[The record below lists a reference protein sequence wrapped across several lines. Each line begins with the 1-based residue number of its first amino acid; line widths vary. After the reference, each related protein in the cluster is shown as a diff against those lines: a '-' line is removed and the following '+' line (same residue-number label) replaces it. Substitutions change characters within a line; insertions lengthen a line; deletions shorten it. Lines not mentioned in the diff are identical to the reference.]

1 MNIYSSVINFGGND
15 MNNMFVNVMPMTM
28 LMNNMEQVCMMR
40 QMNTMR
46 LDGYMKFIDLLK
58 SEVVPAIGCTE
69 PIAVALAAAIGRN
82 VLNTNP
88 EKIEVFLS
96 RNVYKNGMSVGIPGT
111 GMTGLDVAAA
121 IGAVGGD
128 ANGGLEVLRNIEE
141 NHVNLAKA
149 MLENNRVVV
158 KLKDVPDK
166 LYIEVICTTGEHY
179 SRIII
184 KDRHTNVILIE
195 KDKKIYFQSNNEEVS
210 NYSNDKIVEITIEEI
225 YDFAINIDYESIRFL
240 LVGADMNMKVSK
252 EGLTNNYGLGV
263 GRTILKN
270 IKNGLLSDDIQ
281 NYAMAITAGG
291 ADARMGGCMYP
302 VMSCAGSG
310 NQGLT
315 AMLPVIA
322 VAEKLK
328 ANNEILVRALAI
340 SLLTTIHIKSFI
352 GRLSAICGCGTASS
366 IGASSAITYL
376 LGGELKNIEYTIK
389 NMVGNISGM
398 ICDGAKPG
406 CALKISTAVSAA
418 VQSAILA
425 VNGLEISGK
434 DGIVDNDVE
443 KTIKNLGIIASKG
456 MEDTDKIILDIMLCK

>member
-1 MNIYSSVINFGGND
+1 
-15 MNNMFVNVMPMTM
+15 
-28 LMNNMEQVCMMR
+28 
-40 QMNTMR
+40 
-46 LDGYMKFIDLLK
+46 
-58 SEVVPAIGCTE
+58 
-69 PIAVALAAAIGRN
+69 
-82 VLNTNP
+82 
-88 EKIEVFLS
+88 
-96 RNVYKNGMSVGIPGT
+96 MSVGIPGT

-121 IGAVGGD
+121 IGDVGGD

-166 LYIEVICTTGEHY
+166 FFIEVVCTNGEHY
-179 SRIII
+179 SGIII
-184 KDRHTNVILIE
+184 
-195 KDKKIYFQSNNEEVS
+195 
-210 NYSNDKIVEITIEEI
+210 
-225 YDFAINIDYESIRFL
+225 
-240 LVGADMNMKVSK
+240 K

-389 NMVGNISGM
+389 N
-398 ICDGAKPG
+398 
-406 CALKISTAVSAA
+406 
-418 VQSAILA
+418 
-425 VNGLEISGK
+425 
-434 DGIVDNDVE
+434 
-443 KTIKNLGIIASKG
+443 LGIIASKG
-456 MEDTDKIILDIMLCK
+456 MEDTEKIILDIMLCK